1 MAYRV
6 VIPARYAST
15 RFPGKPLIDIQGKP
29 MIWHVYQRALESHAD
44 EVVVATD
51 DQRIADAV
59 MAFDGYVVMTHEHN
73 SGTDRIAE
81 VSNSLGWPDDTIV
94 VNLQGDEPLMP
105 PELLDQVANALAD
118 KPEASMSTLGVPLE
132 EHQVF
137 DSNAVKL
144 VTDKDG
150 LALYFSRAAI
160 PWRRGE
166 FENGVENAA
175 GMYRHLG
182 IYAYRADFLKRYVT
196 WDMAP
201 IEAAESLEQLRV
213 LWQGERIAVSIADQ
227 SPPTGIDTEEDY
239 HRLLEQLNA
248 VSVE

>member
-1 MAYRV
+1 
-6 VIPARYAST
+6 
-15 RFPGKPLIDIQGKP
+15 

-81 VSNSLGWPDDTIV
+81 VSNSLGWSDDTIV

-166 FENGVENAA
+166 FESGVENAA

-227 SPPTGIDTEEDY
+227 SPPTGVDTEEDY

>member
-1 MAYRV
+1 
-6 VIPARYAST
+6 
-15 RFPGKPLIDIQGKP
+15 
-29 MIWHVYQRALESHAD
+29 
-44 EVVVATD
+44 
-51 DQRIADAV
+51 
-59 MAFDGYVVMTHEHN
+59 
-73 SGTDRIAE
+73 
-81 VSNSLGWPDDTIV
+81 V

-118 KPEASMSTLGVPLE
+118 KPEASMSTLGVSLE

-227 SPPTGIDTEEDY
+227 SPPTGVDTEEDY

>member
-94 VNLQGDEPLMP
+94 VNLQGDEPLIP
-105 PELLDQVANALAD
+105 PELLDQVANTLAEQP
-118 KPEASMSTLGVPLE
+118 KASMSTLAVPLD

-137 DSNAVKL
+137 DSNAVKV

-166 FENGVENAA
+166 FEKGVQNAS

-182 IYAYRADFLKRYVT
+182 LYAYRADFLKRYVT
-196 WDMAP
+196 WEMAP

-239 HRLLEQLNA
+239 KRLLDQLNA
-248 VSVE
+248 VTVE

>member
-227 SPPTGIDTEEDY
+227 SPPTGVDTEEDY

>member
-160 PWRRGE
+160 PWRRG
-166 FENGVENAA
+166 
-175 GMYRHLG
+175 
-182 IYAYRADFLKRYVT
+182 
-196 WDMAP
+196 
-201 IEAAESLEQLRV
+201 
-213 LWQGERIAVSIADQ
+213 
-227 SPPTGIDTEEDY
+227 
-239 HRLLEQLNA
+239 
-248 VSVE
+248 

>member
-160 PWRRGE
+160 PWRRGA

-227 SPPTGIDTEEDY
+227 SPPTGVDTEEDY
-239 HRLLEQLNA
+239 HRLLEQLNT

>member
-51 DQRIADAV
+51 DQRISDAV

-137 DSNAVKL
+137 DSNAVKV

-160 PWRRGE
+160 PWHRGE

-227 SPPTGIDTEEDY
+227 SPPTGVDTEEDY

>member
-44 EVVVATD
+44 EIVVATD

-94 VNLQGDEPLMP
+94 VNLQGDEPLIP
-105 PELLDQVANALAD
+105 PELLD
-118 KPEASMSTLGVPLE
+118 
-132 EHQVF
+132 
-137 DSNAVKL
+137 
-144 VTDKDG
+144 
-150 LALYFSRAAI
+150 
-160 PWRRGE
+160 
-166 FENGVENAA
+166 
-175 GMYRHLG
+175 
-182 IYAYRADFLKRYVT
+182 
-196 WDMAP
+196 
-201 IEAAESLEQLRV
+201 
-213 LWQGERIAVSIADQ
+213 
-227 SPPTGIDTEEDY
+227 
-239 HRLLEQLNA
+239 HRSSYN
-248 VSVE
+248 S

>member
-59 MAFDGYVVMTHEHN
+59 MDFGGYVVMTHEHN

-227 SPPTGIDTEEDY
+227 SPPTGVDTEEDY

-248 VSVE
+248 GSVE

>member
-118 KPEASMSTLGVPLE
+118 KQEASMSTLGVPLE

-166 FENGVENAA
+166 FENGVKNAA

-227 SPPTGIDTEEDY
+227 SPPTGVDTEEDY